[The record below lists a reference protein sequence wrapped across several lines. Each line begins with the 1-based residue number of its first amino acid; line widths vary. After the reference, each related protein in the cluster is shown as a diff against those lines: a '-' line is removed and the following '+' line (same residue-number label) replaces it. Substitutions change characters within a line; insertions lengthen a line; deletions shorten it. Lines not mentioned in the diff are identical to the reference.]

1 MKAPPLL
8 SVIIPTY
15 GRPRQI
21 AERVRELVPQLGPEL
36 KLVIYDNCS
45 PVPVKDAIAPVA
57 GSDSEQI
64 TIVRHPYNLGAVAN
78 IIRCIEQ
85 TETEWVWLL
94 GDDDRV
100 WPDAIARVL
109 TLIKR
114 LDHHEDLCWINL
126 STSLHQYSEER
137 FYQDTEE
144 FCRECE
150 ETPTMFSNTLFISGS
165 LCRAPLWQRQ
175 LAVGY
180 RYLYA
185 CSSTLPVLL
194 GAMNAGGKVVVSSEL
209 VIDWQA
215 PETTGWNR
223 VEFCHGVV
231 ALAEMDFD
239 KKRGY
244 HLARAGLRC
253 HSWRHLFLTGVYVL
267 LMDRSR
273 PLVYWQALFAK
284 YVLYQRGG
292 RKFSAMALGWT
303 ARVVSGLPLLRWT
316 AQRVL
321 PDKMGGIMHAQQ
333 S

>member
-1 MKAPPLL
+1 MQAPPLL
-8 SVIIPTY
+8 TVIIPTY
-15 GRPRQI
+15 GRPQQI
-21 AERVRELVPQLGPEL
+21 AERVREILPQLGPDL
-36 KLVIYDNCS
+36 KFVIYDNCS
-45 PVPVKDAIAPVA
+45 PVPVAEAIADVA
-57 GSDSEQI
+57 GRDPEQI
-64 TIVRHPYNLGAVAN
+64 SIVRHPRNLGAVAN

-85 TETEWVWLL
+85 AETEWVWLL
-94 GDDDRV
+94 GDDDQVR
-100 WPDAIARVL
+100 PDAVARVL
-109 TLIKR
+109 GLIKR
-114 LDHHEDLCWINL
+114 WDHQADLCWINL
-126 STSLHQYSEER
+126 STSLHQYAQEQ
-137 FYQDTEE
+137 FYQDTEA
-144 FCRECE
+144 FCRGCE

-165 LCRAPLWQRQ
+165 VCRAPLWQRQ

-194 GAMNAGGKVVVSSEL
+194 GAMNAGGKVLVSSEL

-215 PETTGWNR
+215 PEATGWNR

-231 ALAEMDFD
+231 ALAELDFD

-273 PLVYWQALFAK
+273 PMHYWRALFAK

-292 RKFSAMALGWT
+292 RKFSAIMLGLT
-303 ARVVSGLPLLRWT
+303 ARVVSGLPFLRWS

-321 PDKMGGIMHAQQ
+321 PDKMGMIMRAQQ